1 MAEKLAA
8 LRAVVSSAAEFML
21 GCSPTK
27 AFKVEV
33 VDKLAAEF

>member
-8 LRAVVSSAAEFML
+8 LRAVVSSAAELML